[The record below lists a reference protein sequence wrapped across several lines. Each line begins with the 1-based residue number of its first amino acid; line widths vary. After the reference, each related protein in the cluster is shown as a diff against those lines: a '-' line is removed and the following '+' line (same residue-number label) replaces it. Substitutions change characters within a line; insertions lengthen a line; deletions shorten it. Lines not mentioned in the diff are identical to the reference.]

1 MCACLIF
8 SPVLC
13 RISYLRLNKAVGV
26 GDGSVGEGILWYV
39 ALIQMRLILADHTCT
54 KPLDCQ
60 H

>member
-1 MCACLIF
+1 MSHFLSCF
-8 SPVLC
+8 M
-13 RISYLRLNKAVGV
+13 LNKLPATERGGGGV